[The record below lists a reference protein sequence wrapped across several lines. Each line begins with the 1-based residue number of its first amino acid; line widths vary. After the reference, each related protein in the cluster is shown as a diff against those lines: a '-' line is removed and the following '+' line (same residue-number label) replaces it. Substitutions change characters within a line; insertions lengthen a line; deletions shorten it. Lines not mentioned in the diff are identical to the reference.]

1 MMTLVQQMEAT
12 TNLTSLTSG
21 VMDTIS
27 TSGSFR
33 CLQWWL
39 RISTMFV
46 CSVDT
51 ISNATS
57 FARIGL
63 HRPLFRQKGRE
74 RGREGRER
82 GKEKKNHRASSSR
95 LFLQTSG
102 GISTTLITINNKQEG
117 CFHKWRKGSHPLT
130 VVGVLYLPKDES
142 FQSSG
147 CGRNCLGKCC
157 LPGSKLPLYA
167 FNKNGEDFMRGKAI
181 SMNLSVEDEEIPE
194 ISFLNTLLGE
204 WEERMRRGLF
214 RYDVT
219 TCETKIIPGQYGF
232 IAQLNEGRHLKKRP
246 TEFRVDQVLQPF
258 DENKFNFTKV
268 GQEEVLFR
276 FEPSDDGKTLFDP
289 DASISAGGSQSSSV
303 VAINVSPIE
312 YGHVLLIPRV
322 LDCLPQRID
331 PDSFLLAM
339 HMATEAADPFFR
351 LGYNSL
357 GAFATINHL
366 HFQAYCLA
374 VPFPVEKAPTRKIA
388 MVKGLPE
395 RGLVLSQLLNY
406 PVRGLVFERGN
417 TMRDLSNV
425 VASSCIC
432 LQDNNIP
439 YNVLISDCGKRV
451 FIFPQCYA
459 EKQALGEV
467 SQQLLDTQVN
477 PAVWEISGHM
487 VLKRKKDYE
496 DASEH
501 YPCRL
506 LAEVS
511 LSEERF
517 EEVKAYI
524 LEAAGLQEACLG
536 AKDSIEQQE
545 EVVFGGACS
554 HPSSSP
560 RLFGSEVIQ

>member
-1 MMTLVQQMEAT
+1 MTVQSSCSAFRKR
-12 TNLTSLTSG
+12 SG
-21 VMDTIS
+21 IIW
-27 TSGSFR
+27 
-33 CLQWWL
+33 C
-39 RISTMFV
+39 
-46 CSVDT
+46 
-51 ISNATS
+51 
-57 FARIGL
+57 
-63 HRPLFRQKGRE
+63 
-74 RGREGRER
+74 
-82 GKEKKNHRASSSR
+82 
-95 LFLQTSG
+95 
-102 GISTTLITINNKQEG
+102 
-117 CFHKWRKGSHPLT
+117 WRKGFHHLT
-130 VVGVLYLPKDES
+130 VVEVLYLQKELSFFEMLTIKRVPTVVSNFQEEA

-157 LPGSKLPLYA
+157 VPGSVLPLYS
-167 FNKNGEDFMRGKAI
+167 FNRDGGDSMRGKALA
-181 SMNLSVEDEEIPE
+181 MGLSKGEEENPE
-194 ISFLNTLLGE
+194 ISFLDTLLLGQ
-204 WEERMRRGLF
+204 WEDRMTRGLF

-219 TCETKIIPGQYGF
+219 TCETKVIPGEYGF

-246 TEFRVDQVLQPF
+246 TEFRVDRVLQQF

-276 FEPSDDGKTLFDP
+276 FEPNDDGKNLYVP
-289 DASISAGGSQSSSV
+289 NASVSDGDSQSPSV

-312 YGHVLLIPRV
+312 YGHVLLIPHV

-331 PDSFLLAM
+331 RDSFLLAL
-339 HMATEAADPFFR
+339 HMASEAANPFFR

-366 HFQAYCLA
+366 HFQAYYLA
-374 VPFPVEKAPTRKIA
+374 VPFPVEKAPTRTITV
-388 MVKGLPE
+388 VKGLPE
-395 RGLVLSQLLNY
+395 RGVVVSQLLNY
-406 PVRGLVFERGN
+406 PVRGLVFESGN
-417 TMRDLSNV
+417 TIQDLSDA

-439 YNVLISDCGKRV
+439 YNVLISGCGKRV

-467 SQQLLDTQVN
+467 SQELLDTQVN

-496 DASEH
+496 DASED
-501 YPCRL
+501 YAGRL

-524 LEAAGLQEACLG
+524 LQAAALQEAN
-536 AKDSIEQQE
+536 AEARESDEEQQE
-545 EVVFGGACS
+545 AEFNPPVPPATPHLPQDCLV
-554 HPSSSP
+554 
-560 RLFGSEVIQ
+560 LQ